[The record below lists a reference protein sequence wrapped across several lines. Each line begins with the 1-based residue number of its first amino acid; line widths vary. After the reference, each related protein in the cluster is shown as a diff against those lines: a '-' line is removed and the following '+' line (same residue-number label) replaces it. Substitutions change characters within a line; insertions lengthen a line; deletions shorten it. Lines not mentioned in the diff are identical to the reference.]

1 MILHEITRDAFMVT
15 TAQTIVPGHHDVQTL
30 LALLRPPGWAE
41 SAVVPITKN
50 PCYATA
56 MAQPGVGAGLSSR
69 PLENQVL
76 LALDDHGSYAL
87 PVGIYIGEVI
97 VIDPAH
103 QGKGLSAE
111 LILRCCTH
119 RDIPFKRTLTPAGKK
134 ALERAHH
141 IIAVHNAHAAGCR
154 VPAAVRADYG
164 I

>member
-1 MILHEITRDAFMVT
+1 LILHEITRDAFMAT
-15 TAQTIVPGHHDVQTL
+15 SAQTIVPGYYDVQTL
-30 LALLRPPGWAE
+30 LALLRSPGWLE

-56 MAQPGVGAGLSSR
+56 MAQPYQGAAFSPR

-76 LALDDHGSYAL
+76 LVLDDQGSYAL

-103 QGKGLSAE
+103 QGKGLSVE

-119 RDIPFKRTLTPAGKK
+119 RDIPFNRTLTPAGKK
-134 ALERAHH
+134 ALELAHH
-141 IIAVHNAHAAGCR
+141 TAVHNAHAAGCR